1 VRTSPSLGVPGGPSH
16 RVVHL
21 PGPGPRVGHASRS
34 AGRVF
39 DRWVM
44 ALVVLLVAV
53 VLLTAVN
60 AVRSGSGESSP
71 FPVPSPRPLSSLG

>member
-1 VRTSPSLGVPGGPSH
+1 VRTSPSLGVAGGTSH

-21 PGPGPRVGHASRS
+21 PHPGPRVGHASRS
-34 AGRVF
+34 AGRAF
-39 DRWVM
+39 DRWVV

-60 AVRSGSGESSP
+60 AARSGSVGPSP
-71 FPVPSPRPLSSLG
+71 LPVPSPRPLSSLG